1 MKLLNEQI
9 KIHLLCWLCR
19 IVLQFCAHGV
29 RVYLREF
36 AVSTITK
43 DEGWFFDYNQHLY
56 TKVVPVP
63 EMMGKKDR
71 HEKQNNKKNEKKTF
85 VKR

>member
-1 MKLLNEQI
+1 M
-9 KIHLLCWLCR
+9 
-19 IVLQFCAHGV
+19 
-29 RVYLREF
+29 
-36 AVSTITK
+36 K

-71 HEKQNNKKNEKKTF
+71 RKCVENNKMNEKKTF